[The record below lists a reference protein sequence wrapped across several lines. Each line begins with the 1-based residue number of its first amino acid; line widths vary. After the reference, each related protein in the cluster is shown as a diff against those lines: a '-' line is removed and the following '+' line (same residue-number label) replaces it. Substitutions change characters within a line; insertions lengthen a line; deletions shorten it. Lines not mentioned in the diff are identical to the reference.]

1 MPATTV
7 QPAAIQPG
15 PVHADAAEGPV
26 APDARI
32 QDATLDWPNSVANP
46 RRVRV
51 R

>member
-7 QPAAIQPG
+7 QPAATQPG
-15 PVHADAAEGPV
+15 PEHLDAEGPV
-26 APDARI
+26 DSDARL